1 MSRPLM
7 ILDQH
12 FRKKDELFSAAAF
25 AALSELCEIAGGEDH
40 PMDPARVETLLQDAA
55 FYVAASPELGIGAL
69 AMARNLKAVIEV
81 SGAFREGIDY
91 QGCFDRGID
100 VLSCMPGFRQSVA
113 EMTLAMILSAGRG
126 LVDQHEAF
134 RRGDEEWIE
143 DRPKSDFT
151 LFGQTVGFVGFGE
164 IARETCKVM
173 APFSPQVMAYDPWL
187 PNDQAGVPL
196 VGLDEVMSQ
205 NRVVVIAA
213 SPSNENAHFVG
224 ARDFAMMQD
233 GAVVVLIS
241 RAHCVDFP
249 AMVAEAATGRITV
262 AVDVFPDEPVP
273 MDDPVRK
280 MRNVIL
286 SPHRAAAV
294 PGGRQLIGDMIVHDV
309 RAILDGRAE
318 RMLKPADPARIK
330 ALIGAQKEIHIAT

>member
-1 MSRPLM
+1 M
-7 ILDQH
+7 
-12 FRKKDELFSAAAF
+12 
-25 AALSELCEIAGGEDH
+25 
-40 PMDPARVETLLQDAA
+40 
-55 FYVAASPELGIGAL
+55 AASPELGRERL
-69 AMARNLKAVIEV
+69 ARAAKLTAVVEV
-81 SGAFREGIDY
+81 SGAFGTGIDY
-91 QGCFDRGID
+91 LGCFDRRLE

-113 EMTLAMILSAGRG
+113 EVTLAMMLAAGRG

-151 LFGQTVGFVGFGE
+151 LFGQSVGFVGFGE
-164 IARETCKVM
+164 IARETCRVM
-173 APFSPQVMAYDPWL
+173 APFGPRVMAYDPWL
-187 PNDQAGVPL
+187 PEDQAGVPL
-196 VGLDEVMSQ
+196 VGLDQVMAQ

-224 ARDFAMMQD
+224 AREFAMMQD

-273 MDDPVRK
+273 MDDPMRQ

-286 SPHRAAAV
+286 SPHRAAV
-294 PGGRQLIGDMIVHDV
+294 VLGGRQLIGDMILHDV
-309 RAILDGRAE
+309 RAILDGRSE
-318 RMLKPADPARIK
+318 RMLKAADPDRIG